1 MRMSHPWSFELHT
14 PRRTFL
20 LLACWF
26 LLGTSALHAQSN
38 SNLSFKGTPHEEV
51 QKSMAKRDWPTA
63 LLQIEEHLETQ
74 PRDPQMRFWRARL
87 LEQQQRTDEAFDI
100 YVQLSEDYPELPE
113 VQNNLGVLLAA
124 RGKTDEAKHAFEHAL
139 RNNPNYAT
147 AHENLG
153 DILLHQAQRAYDKAL
168 MLNPGSRS
176 IPSKLKTLQ
185 PALQLTLT
193 KP

>member
-1 MRMSHPWSFELHT
+1 
-14 PRRTFL
+14 
-20 LLACWF
+20 
-26 LLGTSALHAQSN
+26 
-38 SNLSFKGTPHEEV
+38 
-51 QKSMAKRDWPTA
+51 MAKRDWRTA
-63 LLQIEEHLETQ
+63 LWQIEEHLQTH

-113 VQNNLGVLLAA
+113 VQNNLGVLLAS
-124 RGKTDEAKHAFEHAL
+124 RGKTDEAKLAFEHAL

-153 DILLHQAQRAYDKAL
+153 DVLLHQAQRAYDKAH
-168 MLNPGSRS
+168 MLNPASRS